1 MKEYGCIS
9 KRQAEALIVLQ
20 SLVYGF
26 GDPISKIA
34 FEVTPVYTMMTV
46 RYLIAFAVSF
56 TVFHKR
62 ITRTVRTVPVKAWL
76 IPGICISLH
85 YILNNVALAL
95 TDATSVAFLRSLSIV
110 ITPAFAFLV
119 YRTSYKWQHIVLQIL
134 VLPGMYLL
142 CVRGGLSGAGTGE
155 AMALVAAFM
164 SAGALVFSKRYLDM
178 VDPVSMTALMAGCSI
193 TYDAMVLISTLC
205 FTASILR
212 ARHEPENRAA
222 LIESAVW
229 AAVIGSVKGGGYLI
243 LLPLVIVLLTG
254 DFSKS
259 VKKAAPILAAGLLS
273 ALIFD
278 VLLSAGGL
286 FQLGG
291 TAAGKLSF
299 SYAITHPLNYLD
311 LMLRSYATFANSL
324 SFGIGGSR
332 MGWAE
337 KDVIPDIMIAG
348 LLVSAGVMSVFEKD
362 RFSFTKRD
370 RNVFLGIIALIVF
383 TMPAM
388 LLSWTSAGSD
398 MIMGLQGRYFLPVLP
413 LIFFVFTKFTVRV
426 RTDSS
431 RERITG
437 IGRKYMIWFAVLS
450 CLCVYFM
457 MRLYLTR

>member
-1 MKEYGCIS
+1 MKEHGGIS

-155 AMALVAAFM
+155 AVALVAAFM

-178 VDPVSMTALMAGCSI
+178 VDPVSMTALMAGCS
-193 TYDAMVLISTLC
+193 
-205 FTASILR
+205 TA
-212 ARHEPENRAA
+212 
-222 LIESAVW
+222 
-229 AAVIGSVKGGGYLI
+229 
-243 LLPLVIVLLTG
+243 
-254 DFSKS
+254 
-259 VKKAAPILAAGLLS
+259 
-273 ALIFD
+273 
-278 VLLSAGGL
+278 
-286 FQLGG
+286 
-291 TAAGKLSF
+291 
-299 SYAITHPLNYLD
+299 
-311 LMLRSYATFANSL
+311 
-324 SFGIGGSR
+324 
-332 MGWAE
+332 
-337 KDVIPDIMIAG
+337 
-348 LLVSAGVMSVFEKD
+348 
-362 RFSFTKRD
+362 
-370 RNVFLGIIALIVF
+370 IALI
-383 TMPAM
+383 
-388 LLSWTSAGSD
+388 GS
-398 MIMGLQGRYFLPVLP
+398 
-413 LIFFVFTKFTVRV
+413 LIF
-426 RTDSS
+426 
-431 RERITG
+431 EGG
-437 IGRKYMIWFAVLS
+437 IRLETTTPQAWAII
-450 CLCVYFM
+450 VYLAIVCTFLGYLM
-457 MRLYLTR
+457 QNLALTRISDRSVALIQSLCPVMTAVFSFFLLGETLSTAGMAGAGIIVASVALASIIHP